1 MKIQSTS
8 PLIQVSLIIC
18 FGTCLSTHG
27 ATVTGWATT
36 SSTTTL
42 SNTATASPTW
52 GSGTADNAKASN
64 LYASFPTINLATAGD
79 AITLTG
85 SATFAGANVTGTGGG
100 FFRFG
105 LFNVNGKTDTN
116 GWLGYFAFSTGS
128 VSAGTLYER
137 TSGNTGAF
145 SSSTGATALVSS
157 AAAMGSGVVL
167 TNTQYNFTVNIAR
180 NSTGA
185 LVTTTSLKRN
195 SDNLDFANM
204 TFTDTT
210 PLTYAFNRVGF
221 QNTTDTNA
229 DQILMSNVAVIP
241 ETSTSLLGG
250 LGVLALLRRRR

>member
-1 MKIQSTS
+1 
-8 PLIQVSLIIC
+8 
-18 FGTCLSTHG
+18 
-27 ATVTGWATT
+27 
-36 SSTTTL
+36 
-42 SNTATASPTW
+42 
-52 GSGTADNAKASN
+52 
-64 LYASFPTINLATAGD
+64 
-79 AITLTG
+79 
-85 SATFAGANVTGTGGG
+85 
-100 FFRFG
+100 
-105 LFNVNGKTDTN
+105 
-116 GWLGYFAFSTGS
+116 
-128 VSAGTLYER
+128 
-137 TSGNTGAF
+137 
-145 SSSTGATALVSS
+145 ALVSS

-180 NSTGA
+180 NSSGA

-221 QNTTDTNA
+221 QNTTETNA